1 MDWMDIWTHLGY
13 VQALCSAIN
22 ATTQYNIWRNV
33 PISLQDPRWRLQH
46 LLFQTRDWSSQ
57 GVGIWGA
64 VLSPRYFHLHQKQ
77 AFGVGILWLIWM
89 CLVMEYIF
97 KPRLGYLKKLVLW
110 PGFKEGKGKHSRCRC
125 LRGERGIC
133 HRWNI
138 QDLLM
143 LVLLINSMDRYH

>member
-97 KPRLGYLKKLVLW
+97 KPRLGPLTMS
-110 PGFKEGKGKHSRCRC
+110 HSRGYLSMWWPPDC
-125 LRGERGIC
+125 LPIHASVKVRQKFPDSLFQAILG
-133 HRWNI
+133 H
-138 QDLLM
+138 DLHKQ
-143 LVLLINSMDRYH
+143 IIR